1 MPEEP
6 KIVIVTAND
15 CGACE
20 EMRKEYPDFRKVAAE
35 VELDTKTCVTPDAC
49 GTGADFLIETM
60 KATGNRSLNATP
72 ECLVIGP
79 NGERGV
85 CGDEVFDQ
93 VLEGKKP
100 DLSRV
105 RMYAPKSTTKKAPA
119 PFQFWDKN
127 SPAKAP

>member
-1 MPEEP
+1 MPDEP
-6 KIVIVTAND
+6 KIVIVTAED
-15 CGACE
+15 CSACV
-20 EMRKEYPDFRKVAAE
+20 EMKEAHPEFRKVATE
-35 VELDTKTCVTPDAC
+35 VELATETCVAQDAC
-49 GTGADFLIETM
+49 GTGAKFLIETA
-60 KATGNRSLNATP
+60 KATGRNDLNYTP

-105 RMYAPKSTTKKAPA
+105 RLYPVPERKSSSKAP
-119 PFQFWDKN
+119 FKFWD
-127 SPAKAP
+127 S